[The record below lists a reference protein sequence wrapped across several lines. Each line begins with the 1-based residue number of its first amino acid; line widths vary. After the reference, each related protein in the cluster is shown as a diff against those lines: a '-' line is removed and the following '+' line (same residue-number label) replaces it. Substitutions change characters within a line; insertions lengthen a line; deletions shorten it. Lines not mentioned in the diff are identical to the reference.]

1 MMRFGYVIRIGGD
14 ADIAE
19 ALRDGVEKGT
29 PSVRRSLTAP
39 SEREPLGPMAG
50 EALRRVA
57 MQRHTPE
64 ELREMIF
71 QARVDYAQRYH
82 GALYHRAWQALGLMW
97 MIIDATF
104 RRLQAW
110 NREA

>member
-1 MMRFGYVIRIGGD
+1 MMRFGYVIKLGGD

-29 PSVRRSLTAP
+29 PSVTLRAPAP
-39 SEREPLGPMAG
+39 SEKETLGPMAG
-50 EALRRVA
+50 EALRRAA

-71 QARVDYAQRYH
+71 KARVDYAQRYH
-82 GALYHRAWQALGLMW
+82 GALYHRAWQAWGLMW